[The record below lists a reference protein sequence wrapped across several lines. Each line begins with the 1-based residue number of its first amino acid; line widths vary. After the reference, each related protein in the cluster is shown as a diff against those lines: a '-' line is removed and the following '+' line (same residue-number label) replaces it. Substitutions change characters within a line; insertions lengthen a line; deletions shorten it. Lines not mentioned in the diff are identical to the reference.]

1 MKDLDVKI
9 LATGDKW
16 VGNGIRAF
24 SETTKEL
31 IDRTQDSLS
40 LTIFA
45 LSDDQIIEKLRLALE
60 RGVSVEIYLNYS
72 STSIS
77 EEYLRKLKE
86 LENKYLNLN
95 VFRVENNVLHSKV
108 IISDMKKAIVGSA
121 NTTFAGM
128 VTNYE
133 LGVEID
139 IPAIAHKLEMLLRRL
154 RER

>member
-1 MKDLDVKI
+1 MNDLDVKI

-16 VGNGIRAF
+16 VGKGIRAF

-31 IDRTQDSLS
+31 IDRTDNILS
-40 LTIFA
+40 MTIFA
-45 LSDDQIIEKLRLALE
+45 LSDEQIIEKIRLALE

-72 STSIS
+72 GMSIS
-77 EEYLRKLKE
+77 EEYLEKLNE
-86 LENKYLNLN
+86 LENKYSNLN

-108 IISDMKKAIVGSA
+108 IISDMKRAIVGSA

-133 LGVEID
+133 LGVEIH
-139 IPAIAHKLEMLLRRL
+139 IPAIAHKLEMLLRKL